1 MWVWSLGKEDPLEKE
16 MATHSSTLAWEIP
29 WTEESGGLQ
38 SRGCKEPDMIWRLT
52 TYSIICLSL
61 LLLSV
66 LVASNGKN
74 HYQIQWYEDFPPI
87 FSSKSLIVLGLTL
100 IFLIHFELVLCKFFF
115 FLHMDIQFSQHHLL
129 KRLSCPHCVVLAPL
143 QKLTWPYTWGFIYGI
158 FILFHW
164 LICLSAFQ
172 SHTALITVVCNMT
185 WNQELWGLQLYFFP
199 FSRLLWLFWVLSN
212 SI

>member
-1 MWVWSLGKEDPLEKE
+1 MAQWLRITCNVGDVGLIPGSGRSPGEGNGNPLKYSYLGNPMDRGAWW
-16 MATHSSTLAWEIP
+16 ATVQ
-29 WTEESGGLQ
+29 GLQ
-38 SRGCKEPDMIWRLT
+38 TARHDLVTKQQ
-52 TYSIICLSL
+52 YSTVCLSL

-66 LVASNGKN
+66 LVVSNGKN

-87 FSSKSLIVLGLTL
+87 FSSKSLIVSGLT
-100 IFLIHFELVLCKFFF
+100 FRVLIHFELVLCKFFF
-115 FLHMDIQFSQHHLL
+115 FFLHMDMQFSQHHLL

-185 WNQELWGLQLYFFP
+185 WN
-199 FSRLLWLFWVLSN
+199 
-212 SI
+212 